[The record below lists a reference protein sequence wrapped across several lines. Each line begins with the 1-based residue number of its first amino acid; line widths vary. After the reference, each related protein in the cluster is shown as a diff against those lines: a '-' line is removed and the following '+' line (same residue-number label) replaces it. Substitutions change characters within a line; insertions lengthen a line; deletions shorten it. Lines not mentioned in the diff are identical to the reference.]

1 MIMTFIQKD
10 SKLDYED
17 NVVSP
22 LLKAQ
27 SNSDASE
34 YVIDS
39 SYSSKYFPL

>member
-1 MIMTFIQKD
+1 MTFIQKD

-17 NVVSP
+17 NMVSP

-27 SNSDASE
+27 SKSDASE
-34 YVIDS
+34 YVVYS